1 MHKIK
6 LFWIDENYSE
16 DQSVMWSLRDHITDW
31 EEVSNEDYRLLQQW
45 KWKLEHEV
53 GQRVVIVEQ
62 DPTPVVARIKNIRD
76 WLAEKQREKEQQEN
90 KRIEQ
95 AAERARK
102 KGLKQSKREIELL
115 KKLQEKYPD
124 QT

>member
-6 LFWIDENYSE
+6 LFWIEENYSE
-16 DQSVMWSLRDHITDW
+16 DQSVMGSLRDPITDW

-45 KWKLEHEV
+45 KWKLEDEV

-76 WLAEKQREKEQQEN
+76 WLAEKQREKEQQEK

-102 KGLKQSKREIELL
+102 KLLKQSESEIELL
-115 KKLQEKYPD
+115 KKLKEKYPD